1 MRADS
6 VRGVIL
12 AVVVLAV
19 TTGRAEQPLLFVRMP
34 SEAPLARSPTE
45 AEIARFVAEHRTY
58 LHMNPQDLLRDPF
71 LAREVLGQ
79 QRIFREL
86 ELFRA
91 RTGIAAEVKFVTW
104 MEALRYFA
112 DYVSDAKNPPILAQV
127 GDTWIAYFRSLGV
140 VAHEQRYSWDVR
152 LLWYWKEH
160 VRPEEIAD
168 GAGFLQ
174 TCRRLRQNPPPG
186 LIAPFAIPTAPG
198 WDLLHDLAIWQYNAG
213 VTSLISTERK
223 WGVLP
228 WREAVLASREGER
241 AAEFLIELVKQGCV
255 ALPEHYAT
263 EVAEDFLAGR
273 YAMVILGTWVADRA
287 AKRLGADWEKHIGT
301 TLPPAIGA
309 PAATTMKGGSY
320 LVVLDPTRGRDPN
333 GVARARRLMEFLAS
347 AESQERY
354 GEGVGDLPAHS
365 RIVSPKP
372 FAEMFQVALERGRP
386 YPEIP
391 EWAPVVENLVTR
403 DNLYAFWKRLSVL
416 AEAQGALEVEQPARE
431 RLVLAA
437 LHSAEA
443 SINGELSPGR
453 LAFLGPYVAG
463 ASLPFLLALGV
474 VLWRRQVERRRS
486 ERRLRASEAKY
497 RDLYENA
504 PDLCCSVSA
513 ATGRIIECNQQ
524 LIARTGYA
532 RDELIGRPV
541 LELCQPDDV
550 EAVRRA
556 FEHVGS
562 KEHVRDLEV
571 RLRCKDGTTLW
582 TSVNVSAV
590 QDERGTILHAIWR
603 DISERKRAEE
613 ELRQKQR
620 ELAHVARVVTL
631 GEMAAALAHELN
643 QPLAAIVSNAQ
654 ASQRMLADD
663 RASLDE
669 VREALSDIVQ
679 DSKRASDVIQRLR
692 ALLRQ
697 SDGEPVRL
705 NLNEAIQEV
714 VRLLRASSLR
724 DAAIELDLAPD
735 LPPIVGDRVQ
745 LQQVILNLLVNA
757 AEAMADLPVEE
768 RRIILRTA
776 GGSSPDTVLVSVRDF
791 GHGVAEEVRERIFDA
806 FFTTKREGLGMGLS
820 ISRSIVEAHG
830 GRLGVTSHGD
840 RGATFWFTLRADHA
854 EDPDGRTHAA
864 GLHH

>member
-1 MRADS
+1 MRAGS
-6 VRGVIL
+6 MLTVIFGI
-12 AVVVLAV
+12 VLLNV
-19 TTGRAEQPLLFVRMP
+19 TPGRAEEPLLFVRMP

-45 AEIARFVAEHRTY
+45 AEIARFVAEHKTY
-58 LHMNPQDLLRDPF
+58 LHMSLQDLLRDPF
-71 LAREVLGQ
+71 LAREALGQ

-91 RTGIAAEVKFVTW
+91 RTGIAAQVKFVTW
-104 MEALRYFA
+104 MEALRYYA

-140 VAHEQRYSWDVR
+140 VADERRYSWDVR
-152 LLWYWKEH
+152 LLWYWKEW

-174 TCRRLRQNPPPG
+174 TCRRLRQNRPPK

-198 WDLLHDLAIWQYNAG
+198 WDLLHDLAVWQYNAG
-213 VTSLISTERK
+213 VPSLICTERK

-255 ALPEHYAT
+255 ALPENYAT

-301 TLPPAIGA
+301 TLPPRIGA
-309 PAATTMKGGSY
+309 AAATTMKGGSY
-320 LVVLDPTRGRDPN
+320 LVVLDPTRGRDPD
-333 GVARARRLMEFLAS
+333 GVARARRLMEFLSS

-365 RIVSPKP
+365 QIVSQKP
-372 FAEMFQVALERGRP
+372 FAEMFQLALQRGKP

-416 AEAQGALEVEQPARE
+416 AEAQGALQSEQRARE

-437 LHSAEA
+437 LHSAES
-443 SINGELSPGR
+443 SINSELSPGR
-453 LAFLGPYVAG
+453 MAFLGPYVVG
-463 ASLPFLLALGV
+463 ASLPFLVALGV
-474 VLWRRQVERRRS
+474 VLWRRQVERHRAQ
-486 ERRLRASEAKY
+486 RRLRASEAKY

-513 ATGRIIECNQQ
+513 TTGRIIECNQQ
-524 LIARTGYA
+524 LIAKTGYT
-532 RDELIGRPV
+532 RQELIGRPV
-541 LELCQPDDV
+541 LELCHPECVDV
-550 EAVRRA
+550 ARQA
-556 FEHVGS
+556 FEHVGPN
-562 KEHVRDLEV
+562 EHVRDLEV

-582 TSVNVSAV
+582 ASVNVSAV

-603 DISERKRAEE
+603 DITERKRAEE

-620 ELAHVARVVTL
+620 ELTHVARLVTL

-663 RASLDE
+663 RAPLDE
-669 VREALSDIVQ
+669 VREALSDIVH
-679 DSKRASDVIQRLR
+679 DSKRAGEVIRRLR
-692 ALLRQ
+692 ALLRK
-697 SDGEPVRL
+697 SDGEPTPL
-705 NLNEAIQEV
+705 NLNEAIEEV
-714 VRLLRASSLR
+714 VRLLRAGILR
-724 DAAIELDLAPD
+724 DVTIQLELAPD
-735 LPPIVGDRVQ
+735 LPLIVGDRVQ
-745 LQQVILNLLVNA
+745 LQQVIMNLLVNA
-757 AEAMADLPVEE
+757 AEAMAHLPAEM
-768 RRIILRTA
+768 RRIILRTER
-776 GGSSPDTVLVSVRDF
+776 GDGPGTVLVSVRDF
-791 GHGVAEEVRERIFDA
+791 GHGVADEIRERIFDA

-820 ISRSIVEAHG
+820 ISRSIIEAHG
-830 GRLGVTSHGD
+830 GRLGVTSHPD
-840 RGATFWFTLRADHA
+840 QGATFWFTLRADHGGDSN
-854 EDPDGRTHAA
+854 ERVNSP

>member
-1 MRADS
+1 MRTTLGA
-6 VRGVIL
+6 IL
-12 AVVVLAV
+12 SIALLNVAAS
-19 TTGRAEQPLLFVRMP
+19 RAQEPLLFVRMP

-45 AEIARFVAEHRTY
+45 AEIARFVAEHKAH
-58 LHMNPQDLLRDPF
+58 LHMSPQDLLRDPF
-71 LAREVLGQ
+71 LAREALGQ
-79 QRIFREL
+79 RRIFHEL

-91 RTGIAAEVKFVTW
+91 RTGIAAQVKFVTW

-140 VAHEQRYSWDVR
+140 VADERRYSWDVR
-152 LLWYWKEH
+152 LLWYWKRW

-168 GAGFLQ
+168 GVGFLR
-174 TCRRLRQNPPPG
+174 TCRRLRQDPPPG
-186 LIAPFAIPTAPG
+186 LVAPFAIPTAPG
-198 WDLLHDLAIWQYNAG
+198 WDLLHDLAVWQYSAG
-213 VTSLISTERK
+213 VPSLISTERK

-228 WREAVLASREGER
+228 WRQAVLASRQGEH

-287 AKRLGADWEKHIGT
+287 AKRLGADWEKDIGT
-301 TLPPAIGA
+301 TLPPKIGA

-320 LVVLDPTRGRDPN
+320 LVVLDPTRGRDGA
-333 GVARARRLMEFLAS
+333 GVARARRLMEFLSS

-365 RIVSPKP
+365 QIASQKP

-416 AEAQGALEVEQPARE
+416 AEAQGALEAEQHARE

-443 SINGELSPGR
+443 SINSELSPGR

-463 ASLPFLLALGV
+463 ASLPFLLALAV
-474 VLWRRQVERRRS
+474 VMWRRQVERRRA

-513 ATGRIIECNQQ
+513 ASGRIIECNQQ
-524 LIARTGYA
+524 LIAKTGYA
-532 RDELIGRPV
+532 REELIGRPV
-541 LELCQPDDV
+541 LELCHPDWIDV
-550 EAVRRA
+550 ARQA
-556 FEHVGS
+556 FAHVGPGEHV
-562 KEHVRDLEV
+562 HDLEV
-571 RLRCKDGTTLW
+571 RLCPKDGTTLW
-582 TSVNVSAV
+582 ASVNVSAV

-603 DISERKRAEE
+603 DITERKRAEE

-620 ELAHVARVVTL
+620 ELTHVARLVTL
-631 GEMAAALAHELN
+631 GEMAASLAHELN

-663 RASLDE
+663 RAPLQE
-669 VREALSDIVQ
+669 VREALSDIVH
-679 DSKRASDVIQRLR
+679 DSKRASEVIRRLR
-692 ALLRQ
+692 ALLRK
-697 SDGEPVRL
+697 SDGEPAPL

-714 VRLLRASSLR
+714 VRLLRAGALR
-724 DAAIELDLAPD
+724 EATTELDLAPD
-735 LPPIVGDRVQ
+735 LPPVVGDRVQ
-745 LQQVILNLLVNA
+745 LQQVIMNLLVNA
-757 AEAMADLPVEE
+757 AEAMADLPAEK
-768 RRIILRTA
+768 RRIILRTEHGDA
-776 GGSSPDTVLVSVRDF
+776 PGTVLVSVRDF
-791 GHGVAEEVRERIFDA
+791 GHGVAEEIREHIFDA

-820 ISRSIVEAHG
+820 ISRSIIEAHG
-830 GRLGVTSHGD
+830 GRLGLTSQVDQGT
-840 RGATFWFTLRADHA
+840 TFWFTLRANHQ
-854 EDPDGRTHAA
+854 EEPHGRTSSARLRH
-864 GLHH
+864 